1 VFVAL
6 YLVIFIWS
14 ANRFGVPVDRIAVTA
29 WILAAFIFANVGR
42 PWRAQ
47 CDMLRD
53 WSIFAGMLFAYEYSR
68 GLADQLGR
76 PVAFTLLRDIDRAI
90 FFGVDPNVWMQQKL
104 NISNT
109 LAWYEYPLAVTYMT
123 HFIFPPGVAVV
134 LWWVS
139 RTQWVRYVRRL
150 TILFF
155 LSVITY
161 VMLPAAPPWMAAR
174 DGYLEPVQRIT
185 ARGWSKMGLHTVSKI
200 FDRGAAISN
209 PVAALPSLHAACA
222 LLVVAFFWK
231 QMPATCLTRAARSDG
246 AVPRLL
252 RRALGDRHRPWMAVC
267 GCGLLARLALRKPT
281 RVASELT
288 QNSICAAARVAMY
301 GLKYFAR
308 ISVCSALSSYSRHP
322 ATSSNVATIR

>member
-1 VFVAL
+1 MNKPRRNQSRILAILSRSPRRTRVVFVAL

-29 WILAAFIFANVGR
+29 WILAAFAFANVGH

-47 CDMLRD
+47 RDMLRD

-68 GLADQLGR
+68 GIADQLGR
-76 PVAFTLLRDIDRAI
+76 PVTFTLLRDIDRAI

-104 NISNT
+104 NISST

-155 LSVITY
+155 LSVVTY

-200 FDRGAAISN
+200 FDRGAATSN

-231 QMPATCLTRAARSDG
+231 QMPRILRPVSLVLPAAMALCLVYFGEHWVIDVVLGWLYVGAAFWLASRYENRR
-246 AVPRLL
+246 VL
-252 RRALGDRHRPWMAVC
+252 RRG
-267 GCGLLARLALRKPT
+267 
-281 RVASELT
+281 
-288 QNSICAAARVAMY
+288 
-301 GLKYFAR
+301 
-308 ISVCSALSSYSRHP
+308 
-322 ATSSNVATIR
+322 

>member
-1 VFVAL
+1 MNKQPPRQSRLVRILSRSPRRTRIVFVAL
-6 YLVIFIWS
+6 YLVIFTWS

-47 CDMLRD
+47 RDMLRD

-76 PVAFTLLRDIDRAI
+76 PVAFTLLRDIDRAM

-104 NISNT
+104 NISRV

-134 LWWVS
+134 LWWIS
-139 RTQWVRYVRRL
+139 RTEWVRYVRRL

-174 DGYLEPVQRIT
+174 DRYLEPVQRIT
-185 ARGWSKMGLHTVSKI
+185 ARGWSRMGLHTVSKI

-222 LLVVAFFWK
+222 LLVVAFFW
-231 QMPATCLTRAARSDG
+231 RRI
-246 AVPRLL
+246 PRLL
-252 RRALGDRHRPWMAVC
+252 RPISLVIPAAMALCLVYFGEHWVIDIILGWLYVGAAFW
-267 GCGLLARLALRKPT
+267 L
-281 RVASELT
+281 
-288 QNSICAAARVAMY
+288 AARWE
-301 GLKYFAR
+301 
-308 ISVCSALSSYSRHP
+308 SRRTLRR
-322 ATSSNVATIR
+322 A

>member
-1 VFVAL
+1 MA
-6 YLVIFIWS
+6 IFLWS
-14 ANRFGVPVDRIAVTA
+14 AQHFGVPVDRVAVTL
-29 WILAAFIFANVGR
+29 WILGAFVFANVGKPLR
-42 PWRAQ
+42 EQRN
-47 CDMLRD
+47 MLRD
-53 WSIFAGMLFAYEYSR
+53 WSVFAAMLFAYEYSR
-68 GLADQLGR
+68 GLADQLGV
-76 PVAFTLLRDIDRAI
+76 PVQKTLVRNIDRVM
-90 FFGVDPNVWMQQKL
+90 FFGADPSVWLQERL
-104 NISNT
+104 NISSD

-174 DGYLEPVQRIT
+174 DGYLEPVQRMT

-231 QMPATCLTRAARSDG
+231 QMPRILRPVSLVLPAAMALCLVYFGEHWVIDIVLGWLYVGAAFWLASRYENR
-246 AVPRLL
+246 RLL
-252 RRALGDRHRPWMAVC
+252 RR
-267 GCGLLARLALRKPT
+267 
-281 RVASELT
+281 S
-288 QNSICAAARVAMY
+288 
-301 GLKYFAR
+301 
-308 ISVCSALSSYSRHP
+308 
-322 ATSSNVATIR
+322 

>member
-1 VFVAL
+1 MFVAL

-47 CDMLRD
+47 RDMLRD

-174 DGYLEPVQRIT
+174 DGYLEPVQRMT

-231 QMPATCLTRAARSDG
+231 QMPRILRPVSLVLPAAMALCLVYFGEHWVIDIVLGWLYVGAAFWLASRYENRR
-246 AVPRLL
+246 VL
-252 RRALGDRHRPWMAVC
+252 RR
-267 GCGLLARLALRKPT
+267 
-281 RVASELT
+281 S
-288 QNSICAAARVAMY
+288 
-301 GLKYFAR
+301 
-308 ISVCSALSSYSRHP
+308 
-322 ATSSNVATIR
+322 

>member
-29 WILAAFIFANVGR
+29 WILAAFAFANVGR

-47 CDMLRD
+47 RDMLRD

-76 PVAFTLLRDIDRAI
+76 PVTFTLLRDIDRAI

-104 NISNT
+104 NISST

-231 QMPATCLTRAARSDG
+231 QMPRILRPVSLVLPAAMALCLVYFGEHWVID
-246 AVPRLL
+246 VV
-252 RRALGDRHRPWMAVC
+252 LGW
-267 GCGLLARLALRKPT
+267 L
-281 RVASELT
+281 
-288 QNSICAAARVAMY
+288 
-301 GLKYFAR
+301 
-308 ISVCSALSSYSRHP
+308 
-322 ATSSNVATIR
+322 